1 MGRRLRRASVAAFG
15 LISIALAITF
25 AAGLA
30 ADLYGTMA
38 AEHRGRGV
46 FTLAGVSAA
55 RQAVGLQPWRPA
67 YRADLG
73 WMMGLR
79 GDPLR
84 MHGQYRKAL
93 RWAPA
98 SAYLWLEYALALA
111 RSYQFDDDYTV
122 ALREATLLAP
132 SAWPIRAATARM
144 GARHWN
150 QGGAADRLLW
160 AQDMSAVLSTQP
172 YDLLWT
178 VLRDRREANFCG
190 FVGSE
195 LGLSRW
201 CFAVSAARS
210 ICDALPQDSKG
221 SAADQCE
228 RLGLVRLPAETDG
241 DGTQQ

>member
-1 MGRRLRRASVAAFG
+1 MRRRLRRAGVAAFG
-15 LISIALAITF
+15 VISIALAITF
-25 AAGLA
+25 TTGLA

-38 AEHRGRGV
+38 AEHRGGGV

-55 RQAVGLQPWRPA
+55 KQAVALQPWRPG
-67 YRADLG
+67 YRADFG

-79 GDPLR
+79 GDMAR

-98 SAYLWLEYALALA
+98 SAYLWLEYSLALA

-122 ALREATLLAP
+122 ALRQATLLAP
-132 SAWPIRAATARM
+132 SAHPIRIAAARM

-150 QGGAADRLLW
+150 QGDETDRLLW
-160 AQDMSAVLSTQP
+160 AQDMSAVLATQP

-178 VLRDRREANFCG
+178 VLRDGRESSFCG

-201 CFAVSAARS
+201 CFATISARS
-210 ICDALPQDSKG
+210 ICDALPPDAKG
-221 SAADQCE
+221 AAADRCE
-228 RLGLVRLPAETDG
+228 RLGLLRLPNETDA